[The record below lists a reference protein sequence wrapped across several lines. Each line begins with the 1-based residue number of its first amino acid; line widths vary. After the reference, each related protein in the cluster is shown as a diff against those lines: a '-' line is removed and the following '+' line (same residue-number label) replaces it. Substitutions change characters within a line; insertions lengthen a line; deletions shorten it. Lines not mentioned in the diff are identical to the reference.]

1 MPKKG
6 KEKVCLS
13 SKVLGQMITKLQ
25 KTIENLDLPSFMEMK
40 LEFNND
46 ETMVEVGLL
55 LFQLNQTIKTLV
67 EEKQVME
74 VLAEDL

>member
-1 MPKKG
+1 
-6 KEKVCLS
+6 
-13 SKVLGQMITKLQ
+13 MITKLQ
-25 KTIENLDLPSFMEMK
+25 KTIENLDLPSFMKMK

-46 ETMVEVGLL
+46 ETTVEVGLL

>member
-13 SKVLGQMITKLQ
+13 SKVLSQMITKLQ
-25 KTIENLDLPSFMEMK
+25 KTIENLDLPSFMKMK

-46 ETMVEVGLL
+46 ETTVEVGLL